1 MGYKTRTAKTPYRTR
16 APKALA
22 SLVAGLTRPLFS
34 RRGLADGAMV
44 RAWSSIAGPMLAAHT
59 IPERVVYERG
69 RRAEGTLH
77 LRVDSGGLAVELQH
91 LEPQLIER
99 VNGYFGYRAVA
110 HLKMTQGPLPRRA
123 PPPPAQPPLDA
134 EAERALADTLAAVED
149 PALRA
154 ALEGLGRG
162 IMGRTRGRTEG
173 KTG

>member
-1 MGYKTRTAKTPYRTR
+1 MDHKTRTRKPPYRNR
-16 APKALA
+16 RPKALA

-44 RAWSSIAGPMLAAHT
+44 RAWSSIAGPLLAAHT

-110 HLKMTQGPLPRRA
+110 RLKMTQGPLPRRA
-123 PPPPAQPPLDA
+123 PPTPTTQPPLDA
-134 EAERALADTLAAVED
+134 DGERALADMLAAVED
-149 PALRA
+149 PALRD

-162 IMGRTRGRTEG
+162 IMGR
-173 KTG
+173 KTS

>member
-1 MGYKTRTAKTPYRTR
+1 MGYKTRTTKAPHRTR
-16 APKALA
+16 RTKALA
-22 SLVAGLTRPLFS
+22 SLVASLTRPLFS

-44 RAWSSIAGPMLAAHT
+44 RAWPAIAGPLLAAHT
-59 IPERVVYERG
+59 VPERVVYGRG

-110 HLKMTQGPLPRRA
+110 HLKMTQGPLPRRP
-123 PPPPAQPPLDA
+123 PPPPAQPTLDA
-134 EAERALADTLAAVED
+134 EGERALADTLAAVED

-162 IMGRTRGRTEG
+162 IMGRAGG